1 MQLLESQE
9 FDPAWNLAAEEY
21 LLKQTDSSVCFI
33 YRNRPSVILGRNQH
47 LLSEVD
53 PAYLQAHAIALYRR
67 ISGGGAVYHD
77 PGNLNI
83 AFIENGHS
91 IQFYRHRERIC
102 KALQQMGIA
111 AEPGSRSDILLQ
123 GKKISGN
130 AATVSRNRVMHHGT
144 LLFAANLDALQ
155 QALIQH
161 ALLINPSSSN
171 RQIPTS
177 PNPQIPISPNLQI
190 LTSPNPQIPTSP
202 PPSSPNQRKGVSSV
216 PSPVVNI
223 QELYPCF
230 DTIEIFQKTFIQ
242 AIKQQFEGCQSVT
255 LTSGEQEKIARLRDT
270 KYASPE
276 WILV

>member
-171 RQIPTS
+171 PQIPTS
-177 PNPQIPISPNLQI
+177 PNPQIA
-190 LTSPNPQIPTSP
+190 TSP

-276 WILV
+276 WMLV